1 MCFSSYYKREN
12 YNTKSIIECTCVCM
26 KKLTCGRKY
35 KSMQGVRKNVICYI
49 RPVVGWYNL
58 GININEK
65 LKIFFSNFNE
75 KLKGVV
81 KKDKK
86 FLIIILGKRY
96 HKANCINSVINK
108 ITKLSSDRIAFLFQM
123 NE

>member
-1 MCFSSYYKREN
+1 M
-12 YNTKSIIECTCVCM
+12 
-26 KKLTCGRKY
+26 LH
-35 KSMQGVRKNVICYI
+35 QGVRKNLICYI

-65 LKIFFSNFNE
+65 LKIFFSNFNV

-86 FLIIILGKRY
+86 KLNILSIKIQVA
-96 HKANCINSVINK
+96 KLK
-108 ITKLSSDRIAFLFQM
+108 ITKDSTFCQ
-123 NE
+123 

>member
-1 MCFSSYYKREN
+1 MVKF
-12 YNTKSIIECTCVCM
+12 KSH
-26 KKLTCGRKY
+26 KY
-35 KSMQGVRKNVICYI
+35 PMVQGARKNVICYI

-108 ITKLSSDRIAFLFQM
+108 ITKLLSDRIAFLFQM